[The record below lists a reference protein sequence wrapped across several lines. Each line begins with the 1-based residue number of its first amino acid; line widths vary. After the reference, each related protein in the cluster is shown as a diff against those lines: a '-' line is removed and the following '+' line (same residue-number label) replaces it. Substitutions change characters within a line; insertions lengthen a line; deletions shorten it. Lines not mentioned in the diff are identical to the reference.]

1 MLYWQN
7 EKVIPRRY
15 RALRISIQR
24 NLGIIY
30 SLENNTMNRKQ
41 HLIIRITALL
51 LLSVMALGI
60 SGCFYNPKPIYPE
73 DTGIKYLKFVAAT
86 GNKEH
91 DNCIFISN
99 DYGEYGEERSNYLQ
113 LTSDTAYELIEEVTA
128 LPDVYGDESEPFAYY
143 ISLDYYDENK
153 NLVSLDK
160 YGYGGFP
167 ENWSDIVAHTNYLA
181 VKERET
187 LTDSTDI
194 VEINGDLLRK
204 EFGITDEMLP
214 EGVTVDKFAEDSSFT
229 YRDLYEE
236 GYFPKD
242 FYISEYCYNYYDFK
256 QYKITKDSVAAASDS
271 KALKEYAEP
280 RLDDIT
286 SESDISIIGKVSGQ
300 YFEIVRFDCFD
311 EWKTLNDISESGI
324 VTNDDQTLD
333 IRRSVIL
340 QQEGMLGTDS
350 RLIFVDPS
358 NRFLIIISGATYPD
372 YNFLY
377 DFINS

>member
-1 MLYWQN
+1 
-7 EKVIPRRY
+7 
-15 RALRISIQR
+15 
-24 NLGIIY
+24 
-30 SLENNTMNRKQ
+30 MNRRMR
-41 HLIIRITALL
+41 LGTRLLFLL
-51 LLSVMALGI
+51 LLSAMALGI

-99 DYGEYGEERSNYLQ
+99 DYGAYGEERSNYLQ
-113 LTSDTAYELIEEVTA
+113 LTSDTANELIEEISA
-128 LPDVYGDESEPFAYY
+128 LPDVYGDESEQFAYF

-204 EFGITDEMLP
+204 EFGINDEMLP
-214 EGVTVDKFAEDSSFT
+214 EGVTVEKFAEDSSFT
-229 YRDLYEE
+229 YRDLYEA
-236 GYFPKD
+236 GNFPKD

-256 QYKITKDSVAAASDS
+256 QYKITKDSVAIASDS
-271 KALKEYAEP
+271 KALKEYAESH
-280 RLDDIT
+280 LNSII
-286 SESDISIIGKVSGQ
+286 SESDISIYGEINGKTL
-300 YFEIVRFDCFD
+300 EIVRFDCFE
-311 EWKTLNDISESGI
+311 EWKRLNEISEYDME
-324 VTNDDQTLD
+324 TNDDQTLD
-333 IRRSVIL
+333 IAKTVRL
-340 QQEGMLGTDS
+340 QQEGMIGTDH
-350 RLIFVDPS
+350 RYIFVDKT
-358 NRFLIIISGATYPD
+358 NRFLIIMIVPGYPD
-372 YNFLY
+372 YNFLH
-377 DFINS
+377 DFLNS

>member
-1 MLYWQN
+1 MN
-7 EKVIPRRY
+7 K
-15 RALRISIQR
+15 
-24 NLGIIY
+24 
-30 SLENNTMNRKQ
+30 NNTMNGKQ
-41 HLIIRITALL
+41 HLINRITALL
-51 LLSVMALGI
+51 LLSVMVLNI
-60 SGCFYNPKPIYPE
+60 SGCRLIRKVIYPE
-73 DTGIKYLKFVAAT
+73 DKGIRFLRFIAAT
-86 GNKEH
+86 GNKEN

-99 DYGEYGEERSNYLQ
+99 NYGAYGKKRSNYHL

-153 NLVSLDK
+153 NYVEVDK

-167 ENWSDIVAHTNYLA
+167 DSWRKIVELTNSVA
-181 VKERET
+181 EKEIER
-187 LTDSTDI
+187 LTYSTDI
-194 VEINGDLLRK
+194 VEINGDLLRR

-214 EGVTVDKFAEDSSFT
+214 KGVTVDKFAEDSSFT

-256 QYKITKDSVAAASDS
+256 QYKITKDSVAIASDS

-286 SESDISIIGKVSGQ
+286 SESDISVVGKSNGQ
-300 YFEIVRFDCFD
+300 LIEIVRFDCFD

-333 IRRSVIL
+333 IRQLVTL
-340 QQEGMLGTDS
+340 QQEGMLGVDL
-350 RLIFVDPS
+350 RYVFVDKT
-358 NRFLIIISGATYPD
+358 NRFLIIIRGVSYPD

>member
-1 MLYWQN
+1 MIN
-7 EKVIPRRY
+7 
-15 RALRISIQR
+15 
-24 NLGIIY
+24 
-30 SLENNTMNRKQ
+30 SLNNNTMNRKQ
-41 HLIIRITALL
+41 HLINRITALF
-51 LLSVMALGI
+51 LLSVMVLNI
-60 SGCFYNPKPIYPE
+60 SGCRLIRKVIYPE
-73 DTGIKYLKFVAAT
+73 DKGIRFLRFIAAT
-86 GNKEH
+86 GNKEN
-91 DNCIFISN
+91 DNCILISN
-99 DYGEYGEERSNYLQ
+99 NYGLYGKKLSNYRQ

-143 ISLDYYDENK
+143 ISLDYYDKNK
-153 NLVSLDK
+153 NYVEVDK

-167 ENWSDIVAHTNYLA
+167 DNWIKIVELTNSVA
-181 VKERET
+181 EKEIER
-187 LTDSTDI
+187 LTYSTDI

-214 EGVTVDKFAEDSSFT
+214 KGVTVDKFAEDTNYT
-229 YRDLYEE
+229 YRDLYES
-236 GYFPKD
+236 YFNTQ
-242 FYISEYCYNYYDFK
+242 YYVSNYCYDYYDFA

-311 EWKTLNDISESGI
+311 EWKTLNDISEYDMM
-324 VTNDDQTLD
+324 TNDDQTLD
-333 IRRSVIL
+333 ISRTVIL

-350 RLIFVDPS
+350 RLVFVDPTS
-358 NRFLIIISGATYPD
+358 RFLIIISGAAYPD

>member
-1 MLYWQN
+1 
-7 EKVIPRRY
+7 
-15 RALRISIQR
+15 
-24 NLGIIY
+24 
-30 SLENNTMNRKQ
+30 MNRKQ
-41 HLIIRITALL
+41 HLINRITALL